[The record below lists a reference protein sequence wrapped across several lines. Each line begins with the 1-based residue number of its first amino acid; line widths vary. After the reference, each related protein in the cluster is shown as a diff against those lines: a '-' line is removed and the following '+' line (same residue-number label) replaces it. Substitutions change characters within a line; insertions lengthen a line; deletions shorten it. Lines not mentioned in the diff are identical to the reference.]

1 MTLAADIHSVLSM
14 FEGVKQT
21 APNKW
26 LAICSAHDDRHASLG
41 IKLTDEGTIIMH
53 CFAGCD
59 TGAVLAAK
67 GLTFN
72 DLFPQRTARD
82 YDPTKPRLKAPKFSK
97 SELFDLVVIEAG
109 ILALS
114 FDAIRN
120 HGSVSTADDERA
132 QKAFDCVMRLH
143 CEVYS

>member
-1 MTLAADIHSVLSM
+1 VAAANIDLVLSR

-21 APNKW
+21 SPGRYQAK
-26 LAICSAHDDRHASLG
+26 CSVHQDRTASLG
-41 IKLTDEGTIIMH
+41 FKLTDQDTIIMH

-59 TGAVLAAK
+59 SSAVLAAV
-67 GLTFN
+67 GLTFS
-72 DLFPQRTARD
+72 DLYPPKPAKD
-82 YDPTKPRLKAPKFSK
+82 YDPTKPRPKAPRFSK
-97 SELFDLVVIEAG
+97 SELFDLLVIESL

-120 HGSVSTADDERA
+120 HGNVSAADAERA

-143 CEVYS
+143 CEIYS